1 MRWDVRDKERFKEEG
16 INSIN
21 NNKKKGWQ
29 NESKKRT
36 PLDLAITGHW

>member
-21 NNKKKGWQ
+21 NNKKKW
-29 NESKKRT
+29 
-36 PLDLAITGHW
+36 LAK

>member
-21 NNKKKGWQ
+21 NNKKMAGKMNLSKGPPWIWQ
-29 NESKKRT
+29 
-36 PLDLAITGHW
+36 

>member
-21 NNKKKGWQ
+21 NNNKKW
-29 NESKKRT
+29 
-36 PLDLAITGHW
+36 LAK